1 MRFRKGSKVEVL
13 SKKEMPS
20 GSWQCAEII
29 SGNGHNY
36 NVRYDGLGSN
46 TVVERVSRKDIRP
59 CPPSLDVSDDFLC
72 GDVVEFFHNFS
83 WKMAT
88 ILKVLGTKYVL
99 LRLVGSSQEYK
110 ATKLDIRVRQSWQ
123 DDQWIVI
130 GKGSRNYDNGKDN
143 ENLTLEKNQNSS
155 FQNQKTNIRI
165 SSRIIGHQIPVM
177 KKRKFQ
183 ESQFSSSKT
192 PKRGFSY
199 CNSQADVH
207 ARTSQKC
214 RVVDNG
220 GICHRVFK
228 NHSVLAEQ
236 ADAALPRDM
245 QGEKE
250 LASFNI
256 RRTCLPEV
264 SLEKKQSGNV
274 GYSVA
279 VNRES
284 DDTNSIASSVGSC
297 SISSNN
303 YYSSPGR
310 VTASP
315 VVDLNYNNAESLCHS
330 RYEDG
335 NCLLPRNNELA
346 DEIHRLELHAYRCT
360 IEVLHASGPL
370 SWEQEE
376 LMTNL
381 RLSLH
386 ISNDE
391 HLLEIRNL
399 VSADTSVHLR

>member
-130 GKGSRNYDNGKDN
+130 GK
-143 ENLTLEKNQNSS
+143 
-155 FQNQKTNIRI
+155 
-165 SSRIIGHQIPVM
+165 
-177 KKRKFQ
+177 